1 MLTTQKIAKMSTNEI
16 VAKIAKLTNVSKI
29 ELQTLS
35 RDELKTALTNMIA
48 TPEKIEFV
56 TNFDDVLFFVYGDD
70 GADDDL
76 ADVIADYEETYEDK
90 VDDELYATL
99 TDDEDYDDDYPHFNA
114 DGSLMTEEQLN
125 PKEKTTGRPA
135 KFNDQKLRKA
145 FRHYAR
151 NIAHKAG
158 KCWEKDG
165 DNYLIDGELIS
176 WEKYVAEHTA

>member
-56 TNFDDVLFFVYGDD
+56 TNFDDVLFFIYGDD

-76 ADVIADYEETYEDK
+76 ADAIADYEETYEDK
-90 VDDELYATL
+90 VDDELYTTL
-99 TDDEDYDDDYPHFNA
+99 TDDEEVK
-114 DGSLMTEEQLN
+114 SV
-125 PKEKTTGRPA
+125 GRPA